1 MPSTLLNP
9 TCIGNQVVLMRVLGG
24 RYYDNHPCFT
34 DEKTEVGNFPK
45 VIEAT
50 SDEARIPIQTLGTVL
65 TLTPARALP
74 PRKTGNT
81 V

>member
-1 MPSTLLNP
+1 MIITP
-9 TCIGNQVVLMRVLGG
+9 VLQMRKL
-24 RYYDNHPCFT
+24 RL
-34 DEKTEVGNFPK
+34 GNFPK
-45 VIEAT
+45 VIEAA